1 MDVLTTLLQVL
12 FWTSLGVVSYVY
24 FGYPALLLI
33 VKRVTGGRP
42 VSNGQTTPSV
52 TLIISAFNEER
63 VLAEKLRNSLALD
76 YPADRMEILVVSDAS
91 DDRTDEIAES
101 FSRENVRLLRMTE
114 RAGKT
119 VGVNAAVQVANGE
132 ILVFSD
138 ANAIYRRNAVRALVR
153 NFADASVGAVVGEST
168 YARHSTSA
176 EESESLYWRYE
187 TAIKKL
193 ESALGSVVGGDGA
206 IYAIRKQ
213 HYLPMKPEALSDFV
227 NPCQIVRLG
236 YRCVYEPD
244 AVSVEEA
251 AGSFQKEFA
260 RKVRIVNRAWR
271 ATMSMKSLMN
281 PIRHGFYSLQLVSH
295 KVLRWL
301 VPLFL
306 FAAVVAN
313 VMLIGQHAVYAF
325 LFGLQVLFYGA
336 ALAGMAM
343 QHRVAMP
350 KVLLL
355 PYYFCLVNA
364 ASARGIL
371 QAYRGET
378 YTTWSTARN

>member
-1 MDVLTTLLQVL
+1 MDVLTTIPQVL
-12 FWTSLGVVSYVY
+12 FWTSLAVVCYVY

-33 VKRVTGGRP
+33 LNKATGGRP
-42 VSNGQTTPSV
+42 VSSGQTTPSV

-63 VLAEKLRNSLALD
+63 VLTEKLRNSLALD
-76 YPADRMEILVVSDAS
+76 YPPDRLEILVVSDAS
-91 DDRTDEIAES
+91 DDRTDEIAENFVS
-101 FSRENVRLLRMTE
+101 ENVRLLRMTE
-114 RAGKT
+114 RSGKT
-119 VGVNAAVQVANGE
+119 VGLNAAVPVANGE

-138 ANAIYRRNAVRALVR
+138 ANAMYRRDAVRALVR

-168 YARHSTSA
+168 YSKGSGSA

-213 HYLPMKPEALSDFV
+213 HYRPMKPDALSDFV
-227 NPCQIVRLG
+227 NPCQIVQLG
-236 YRCVYEPD
+236 YRCVYAPD
-244 AVSVEEA
+244 AICVEEA

-271 ATMSMKSLMN
+271 ATMSMKTLMN
-281 PIRHGFYSLQLVSH
+281 PIRHGFFSLQLVSH

-306 FAAVVAN
+306 FTAFVAN
-313 VMLIGQHAVYAF
+313 GMLIEQHAAYAF

-336 ALAGMAM
+336 ALAGMALR
-343 QHRVAMP
+343 HRQAMP
-350 KVLLL
+350 KILLV

-378 YTTWSTARN
+378 YTTWSTARS